1 MKINVK
7 RLSLLFF
14 FLTQWIF
21 VLAIKPVVISGQA
34 SFAKGNQL
42 RFYFYNDL
50 LLKERVLCST
60 VNVSKEGDFRVE
72 IPTNETVLLTIAYNT
87 TYGSIFIEPE
97 KHYQITLSID
107 EKYLNRIDAEI
118 LGGMI
123 KTYIIPVDTTELNY
137 KINLF
142 DKYLSRF
149 LYQYT
154 SSIYRGMEKHTYDSL
169 IGLLTKKFLVD
180 YEAIDYY
187 SVYVKYSIASID
199 LLYYHKDKEK
209 LYRKY
214 LDSRYIFYNNIA
226 YMDFFD
232 SFFKNYLYT
241 GTRKIPHQILYEN
254 ININRDYYKLLDAM
268 GKEPV
273 LVNERIREMVFI
285 KGLGELYELE
295 DEFNRKNILY
305 LLSQMNSVSKFE
317 EHQTMSNNLIKYL
330 TKLRT
335 ATKAPDFVLKDVYN
349 SSVSLSDFKGRY
361 LYLHFF
367 STYCED
373 CIREMLILKSVHE
386 KYKDSL
392 QIVSIMVDFEQANL
406 YHFVNSHKE
415 FDWTFLHF
423 GGNYSFIDAYS
434 VYGLP
439 LGVLIDSQGKIVSYP
454 AKSPNQGLLKQFFDI
469 FPMLETPK
477 QVDRNR
483 Y

>member
-1 MKINVK
+1 MNIK
-7 RLSLLFF
+7 RLSLLFL
-14 FLTQWIF
+14 FLTQWLF
-21 VLAIKPVVISGQA
+21 VFGIKPVVIEGQA

-50 LLKERVLCST
+50 LLKEKVLCST
-60 VNVSKEGDFRVE
+60 VNVNKEGSFRVE

-87 TYGSIFIEPE
+87 TYGYIFIEPE
-97 KHYQITLSID
+97 KHYQIALSTD
-107 EKYLNRIDAEI
+107 EERLKRIDAEI
-118 LGGMI
+118 LGGVI
-123 KTYIIPVDTTELNY
+123 ATRIIPVDTAELNY

-142 DKYLSRF
+142 DKYFSCF

-154 SSIYRGMEKHTYDSL
+154 SYIYQGIQENVYDSL
-169 IGLLTKKFLVD
+169 IGLLTKKFPVD
-180 YEAIDYY
+180 DEAIDYY
-187 SVYVKYSIASID
+187 SVYVKYSIAGID
-199 LLYYHKDKEK
+199 LLYYHKEKDK

-232 SFFKNYLYT
+232 SFFEGYLYT
-241 GTRKIPHQILYEN
+241 GTRKISHQILYEN
-254 ININRDYYKLLDAM
+254 ININRDYYKFLDEM
-268 GKEPV
+268 GKDPV

-285 KGLGELYELE
+285 KGLGELYELGN
-295 DEFNRKNILY
+295 EFNRNNILY
-305 LLSQMNSVSKFE
+305 LLSQMHSVSKFE
-317 EHQTMSNNLIKYL
+317 EHRIMSNNQIKYL
-330 TKLRT
+330 TRLRT
-335 ATKAPDFVLKDVYN
+335 QTKAPDFVLKDVYN

-392 QIVSIMVDFEQANL
+392 QVVSIMVDFEQANL

-415 FDWTFLHF
+415 FNWTFLHF

-439 LGVLIDSQGKIVSYP
+439 LGILIDSYGKIVSYP
-454 AKSPNQGLLKQFFDI
+454 AKSPNHGLLAQLFAI

-477 QVDRNR
+477 QANRNR